1 MEITKRVYQEECVN
15 SIVKYLSTKNKQK
28 PSLVIAPVAAGKSL
42 LIAWSIEKSDD
53 KN

>member
-15 SIVKYLSTKNKQK
+15 NIVNYLSSKKKQK

-42 LIAWSIEKSDD
+42 LIAWAIEKSDD
-53 KN
+53 KD